1 MRVFLA
7 GHNGMVGSSVL
18 NLLKESSGF
27 EVLIAN
33 RAELDLTNQDE
44 VKRYFLKMQPD
55 YVVIAAARVGGINAN
70 NTYPA
75 DFIYENLMI
84 ECNLIHQAFLS
95 GVKRLLFLGS
105 SCLYPKFCDQPM
117 KEEMLLSGRLEET
130 NEPYAIAKIAGI
142 KLCESYN
149 RQFNTDFRSLMPTN
163 LYGEN
168 DNFNLEDS
176 HVIPALLKQFHNAKL
191 NDKDSVSVWGDGK
204 PLREFLHVNDL
215 ANACLFI
222 LNLAKDKYDAVTDQQ
237 LSHLNVG
244 SGEEISIKN
253 LSEIIA
259 KIVNFKGDINFDIS
273 KPTGTPR
280 KLLDSSKIKGLG
292 WSPEISLKDGL
303 ENTYDWFKNN
313 HKDD

>member
-176 HVIPALLKQFHNAKL
+176 HVIPALLKQFHKAKL
-191 NDKDSVSVWGDGK
+191 NEKDSVSVWGDGE

-280 KLLDSSKIKGLG
+280 KLLDSSKINGLG

>member
-280 KLLDSSKIKGLG
+280 KLLDSSKINGLG

>member
-84 ECNLIHQAFLS
+84 ECNLIHQAFLR

-280 KLLDSSKIKGLG
+280 KLLDSSKINGLG

>member
-55 YVVIAAARVGGINAN
+55 YVVIAAARVCGINAN

-204 PLREFLHVNDL
+204 PLR
-215 ANACLFI
+215 
-222 LNLAKDKYDAVTDQQ
+222 
-237 LSHLNVG
+237 
-244 SGEEISIKN
+244 
-253 LSEIIA
+253 
-259 KIVNFKGDINFDIS
+259 
-273 KPTGTPR
+273 
-280 KLLDSSKIKGLG
+280 
-292 WSPEISLKDGL
+292 
-303 ENTYDWFKNN
+303 
-313 HKDD
+313 

>member
-1 MRVFLA
+1 
-7 GHNGMVGSSVL
+7 MVGSSVL
-18 NLLKESSGF
+18 NLLRESSEF
-27 EVLIAN
+27 EVLTAN
-33 RAELDLTNQDE
+33 REKLDLTNQDE
-44 VKRYFLKMQPD
+44 VKRFFLKMQPD

-70 NTYPA
+70 NIYPA
-75 DFIYENLMI
+75 EFIYENLMI

-105 SCLYPKFCDQPM
+105 SCLYPKICDQPM

-176 HVIPALLKQFHNAKL
+176 HVIPALLKQFHKAKL
-191 NDKDSVSVWGDGK
+191 NEKDSVSVWGDGE

-280 KLLDSSKIKGLG
+280 KLLDSSKINGLG